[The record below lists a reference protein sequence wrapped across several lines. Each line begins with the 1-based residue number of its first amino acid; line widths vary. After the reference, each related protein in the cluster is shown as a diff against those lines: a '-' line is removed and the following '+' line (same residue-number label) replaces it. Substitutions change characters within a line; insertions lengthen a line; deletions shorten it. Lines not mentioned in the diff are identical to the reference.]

1 MTGSRA
7 DGHDQDKLERWRSGL
22 RDGVDTFPVHAV
34 FLVTEGDAAA
44 HRAFRG
50 FRSSF
55 EARNASFQHLV
66 IFGQHGVSTTAA
78 ALARELGTECPPPPV
93 LVLLYRSS
101 PSMAYIVPLPEG
113 DAADGSAWT
122 PALSAVEARVDGG
135 AGRLDTTTL
144 PGARRVELHY
154 PTVAGLVEKVASE
167 LATGGGQ
174 A

>member
-7 DGHDQDKLERWRSGL
+7 DGHDLDKLERWRSAL
-22 RDGVDTFPVHAV
+22 RDGVGAFPVHAL
-34 FLVTEGDAAA
+34 FLVTEADAAA

-55 EARNASFQHLV
+55 EARAASFQHLV

-78 ALARELGTECPPPPV
+78 VLARELGTECPPPPV
-93 LVLLYRSS
+93 LVLFYGSS
-101 PSMAYIVPLPEG
+101 PSTAYIIPLPES

-122 PALSAVEARVDGG
+122 PVLSAVEARVDGG
-135 AGRLDTTTL
+135 ADRLDTTTL
-144 PGARRVELHY
+144 PGARRVGLHH
-154 PTVAGLVEKVASE
+154 PTVAGLVEVVASQ
-167 LATGGGQ
+167 LATGGGR